1 MVEAVGSPA
10 SAELA
15 GDKPL
20 GTRLNK
26 GIETSASVK
35 LAEAISP
42 LHRSRGTCEIVPDS
56 APISA
61 KPVSSRKRDKD
72 LNLEALETLV
82 VTFGPR
88 EAARLSGINS
98 NTVRSLAA
106 RKGWKRADKSAPNHG
121 TLVATSQSKNGGQH
135 SRPHTKQKTDS
146 STVQPM
152 CNQAPGKALS
162 SALSQLKGRS
172 TIALATYSAKAAE
185 SALEHKKPL
194 EISRKVKDVADIHKT
209 LWPTE
214 AESKNILQIGFIISG
229 K

>member
-15 GDKPL
+15 GDRPL
-20 GTRLNK
+20 
-26 GIETSASVK
+26 
-35 LAEAISP
+35 
-42 LHRSRGTCEIVPDS
+42 EIVPDS
-56 APISA
+56 TTISA
-61 KPVSSRKRDKD
+61 KPISSRKRDKD

-88 EAARLSGINS
+88 EAARQAGMSA
-98 NTVRSLAA
+98 NTVLSLAK
-106 RKGWKRADKSAPNHG
+106 RKSWKKASSQVAANTEG
-121 TLVATSQSKNGGQH
+121 TLEASSQVPSGG
-135 SRPHTKQKTDS
+135 KQMRLQGRKEKEIPS
-146 STVQPM
+146 LPI
-152 CNQAPGKALS
+152 CNQSAGKALS
-162 SALSQLKGRS
+162 TVLSRLKANSTMNLALYSEKASAAALK
-172 TIALATYSAKAAE
+172 E
-185 SALEHKKPL
+185 KKPL